1 MVRFSVVNV
10 LELVVYDMVKGFF
23 LRKKFMD
30 DEFLLYFVFVFGA
43 GFVIIVIVLFVDV
56 VKIRYMNLLLNIY
69 KSVIYCVYM
78 LQKYNGFLVYY
89 KGYVLDKNRVFF
101 IRLVKCWRNIKLMVL
116 YFFNYVNLDCNLI
129 RFQVRVFA
137 NNKIV
142 VMGDF

>member
-1 MVRFSVVNV
+1 MNV

-78 LQKYNGFLVYY
+78 LLKYNGFLVYY

-116 YFFNYVNLDCNLI
+116 YFLLC
-129 RFQVRVFA
+129 
-137 NNKIV
+137 
-142 VMGDF
+142 

>member
-1 MVRFSVVNV
+1 MWKGVFVNMVRFSVVNV

-78 LQKYNGFLVYY
+78 LLKYNGFLVYY

-129 RFQVRVFA
+129 RF
-137 NNKIV
+137 
-142 VMGDF
+142 